1 MNEGLLRTKLYAP
14 SPRRNLVT
22 RTRLLDKLAEALYPE
37 VRLTLVCA
45 PAGFGKTTIVT
56 EWLSRL
62 GQSSQTDTSQ
72 PGMKSAWLT
81 LDELDN
87 DPIRFWRYVDA
98 ALQSVDSRLGE
109 SIHPVLYAPQP
120 PPFRSLV
127 AELANDLLTVGLEF
141 VLVLDDYHHIQNE
154 SVHETIDFLIDFMP
168 PLVHPVLITRSDPPL
183 QLARRRARGE
193 LCELR
198 AADLRFTND
207 ETTQFINEVMGL
219 DLSVKDVDDLD
230 SRTEGWIAGLQMAA
244 ITLQDVTD
252 AHAFVSA
259 FRGNDRYIAD
269 YLLEEVLQRQPVEFQ
284 QFLLQTAVLDRLCAQ
299 LCNAITGRKD
309 SQAVLNA
316 LERANLF
323 ITPLDNH
330 RQWFRYHHLFASL
343 LQQRQIDTAGPA
355 AVVDLKRRASQWHA
369 AHGNIV
375 DSVEIAI
382 SCGDYEQAVSVIKIS
397 DAALFM
403 GPELNTLCQ
412 WLERI
417 PAEVI
422 GAHPRLNLM
431 SIWASHATGN
441 IQQAERFLR
450 LLEQSAGVSVE
461 EFLDHKAGSSK
472 LTSIQRSALLEGSV
486 ARARLAVDSLELDKT
501 FSLGERTLPRL
512 VNTPS
517 EPFAFNPPGNLRCV
531 MLFEL
536 GLAYEFHGDP
546 VTATKLFSE
555 AEMDAVV
562 MKNPHIIALA
572 MGHLG
577 RMQILQDQKQQA
589 FATFQR
595 AIEAAK
601 TFPPRS
607 SAFWGLAEIGLGE
620 LAFAISDLE
629 AAKDHFQAGLE
640 QGKMWN
646 NWESLLPGM
655 LGLARLSAAEGDL
668 STAFSI
674 LNDLLERTTLDAIIV
689 RPAVEAQRAE
699 FYLMQGD
706 LDVAAQWASAFDAL
720 HPAVYRLQWEQS
732 ALIAAKIL
740 LAQGKQAE
748 AESLLARLLAEAEL
762 AGRKLT
768 VRQIHQ
774 LDRDPVPAS
783 NHKSQAGDLVDPLSE
798 REMEVLRLMANGLSN
813 PEIARKLVLSPN
825 TLKAHA
831 RNIYHKL
838 STHNRMEAV
847 NKARELHLL

>member
-1 MNEGLLRTKLYAP
+1 MNEGLLRTKLFAP

-22 RTRLLDKLAEALYPE
+22 RTRLLDKLSEALYPE

-56 EWLSRL
+56 DWLSRL
-62 GQSSQTDTSQ
+62 ILSSQTVASP
-72 PGMKSAWLT
+72 PGMKNAWLT
-81 LDELDN
+81 LDEMDN

-98 ALQSVDSRLGE
+98 ALQSIDSRLGE
-109 SIHPVLYAPQP
+109 SIHPVLNAPQP
-120 PPFRSLV
+120 PPFRTLV

-141 VLVLDDYHHIQNE
+141 ILVLDDYHVIQNE
-154 SVHETIDFLIDFMP
+154 SVHESVNFLIDYLP
-168 PLVHPVLITRSDPPL
+168 PLVHLVITTRSDPPL

-198 AADLRFTND
+198 ASDLRFTND

-219 DLSVKDVDDLD
+219 DLSVNDVDDLD
-230 SRTEGWIAGLQMAA
+230 SRTEGWIAGLQMVA

-284 QFLLQTAVLDRLCAQ
+284 QFLLQTAVLDRLCAP
-299 LCNAITGRKD
+299 LCNALTGRKD

-330 RQWFRYHHLFASL
+330 REWFRYHHLFASL
-343 LQQRQIDTAGPA
+343 LQQRMVDTAGPA

-369 AHGNIV
+369 AQGNIV

-382 SCGDYEQAVSVIKIS
+382 SCGDYEQAVSVIEMS
-397 DAALFM
+397 DPTLIM
-403 GPELNTLCQ
+403 GPEMNTLYQ
-412 WLERI
+412 WLQRV

-431 SIWASHATGN
+431 AVWASHATGN

-461 EFLDHKAGSSK
+461 EFLDHQAGSYK

-501 FSLGERTLPRL
+501 ISLGERTLPRL
-512 VNTPS
+512 VNTPN

-546 VTATKLFSE
+546 VMATKLYSE

-562 MKNPHIIALA
+562 KKNPHIIALA

-577 RMQILQDQKQQA
+577 RMQILQDQAQQA

-595 AIEAAK
+595 ALDSAK
-601 TFPPRS
+601 TFSPRS

-620 LAFAISDLE
+620 LTFAKGDLE
-629 AAKDHFQAGLE
+629 AAKNHYQAGLE

-668 STAFSI
+668 SAAFSI

-699 FYLMQGD
+699 FYLLQGD
-706 LDVAAQWASAFDAL
+706 LVSAARWASTFDAD

-732 ALIAAKIL
+732 ALIAAKIW
-740 LAQGKQAE
+740 LAQGKLAE
-748 AESLLARLLAEAEL
+748 AESLLARMLAEAEP
-762 AGRKLT
+762 AGRLAT

-774 LDRDPVPAS
+774 LERGFLPAS
-783 NHKSQAGDLVDPLSE
+783 ARKLPVGNLVDPLSE
-798 REMEVLRLMANGLSN
+798 RELEVLRLMANGLTN
-813 PEIARKLVLSPN
+813 PEIARKLYLSPN

-831 RNIYHKL
+831 QNIYLKL
-838 STHNRMEAV
+838 SAHNRMEAV